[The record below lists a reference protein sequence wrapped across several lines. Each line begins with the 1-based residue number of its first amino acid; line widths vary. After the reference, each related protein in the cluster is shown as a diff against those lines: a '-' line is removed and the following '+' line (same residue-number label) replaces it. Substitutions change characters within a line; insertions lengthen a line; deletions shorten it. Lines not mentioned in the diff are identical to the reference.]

1 MWSGRLPPINYKD
14 ITDQELVVR
23 DAIIKMQFMT
33 AFGMLPKDVDE
44 TPDIL
49 FSVWQK
55 VAAEENRKRQLETP
69 KK

>member
-1 MWSGRLPPINYKD
+1 
-14 ITDQELVVR
+14 
-23 DAIIKMQFMT
+23 MT